1 VTYSVLYYPL
11 AAAFGIALVAVAAQA
26 VAVGS
31 FAALVR
37 DEFGAQGRWASRTF
51 AVVWP
56 AFVLTAASPSALG
69 LMLALAALPA
79 LQRGRTTLACATCVA
94 IRYTP
99 YGASRRDA
107 RARPA
112 TA

>member
-1 VTYSVLYYPL
+1 
-11 AAAFGIALVAVAAQA
+11 
-26 VAVGS
+26 
-31 FAALVR
+31 
-37 DEFGAQGRWASRTF
+37 
-51 AVVWP
+51 
-56 AFVLTAASPSALG
+56 
-69 LMLALAALPA
+69 MLALAALPA